1 MRAVTAMNAIR
12 IAVLLSFVRT
22 NVPLRPLLGISPSKQ
37 NRCSFVHL
45 IVELFDFADMGG
57 KIPHFRLPFCRIGSA
72 PSWRVTL
79 SGRAAA
85 PSEFLMRQTA
95 PEFGHACPF
104 LAHMYT
110 R

>member
-12 IAVLLSFVRT
+12 IAALLSFVRT
-22 NVPLRPLLGISPSKQ
+22 SVPLRLLQSISPSKQ

-45 IVELFDFADMGG
+45 IVELLILRTWAVRFPIIVCLFVASVAPHLGG
-57 KIPHFRLPFCRIGSA
+57 N
-72 PSWRVTL
+72 L

-85 PSEFLMRQTA
+85 PSKFLERQTA
-95 PEFGHACPF
+95 PEFGHACP
-104 LAHMYT
+104 LIAHVSA

>member
-1 MRAVTAMNAIR
+1 
-12 IAVLLSFVRT
+12 LL
-22 NVPLRPLLGISPSKQ
+22 LRSPDGL
-37 NRCSFVHL
+37 V
-45 IVELFDFADMGG
+45 VDFADLGG

-104 LAHMYT
+104 LAHVYT